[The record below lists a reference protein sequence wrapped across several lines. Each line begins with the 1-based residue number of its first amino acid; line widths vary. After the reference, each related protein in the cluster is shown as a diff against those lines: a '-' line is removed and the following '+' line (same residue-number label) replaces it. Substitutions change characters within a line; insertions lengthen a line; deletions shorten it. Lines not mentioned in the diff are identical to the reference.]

1 MNCNTGHLV
10 TQEMIDAMDARHRGE
25 YTPVPENLH
34 HAAVAKL
41 AGKQDAHVSLS
52 SGGKLSKFAGETRKQ
67 RRFMAK
73 QSRKQNRA

>member
-10 TQEMIDAMDARHRGE
+10 TQEMMDVMDSHHRGE
-25 YTPVPENLH
+25 YTPVPENLN
-34 HAAVAKL
+34 HAAIAKL
-41 AGKQDAHVSLS
+41 AGKQEANVSLT
-52 SGGKLSKFAGETRKQ
+52 SGGKLSRFAGQTRKQ